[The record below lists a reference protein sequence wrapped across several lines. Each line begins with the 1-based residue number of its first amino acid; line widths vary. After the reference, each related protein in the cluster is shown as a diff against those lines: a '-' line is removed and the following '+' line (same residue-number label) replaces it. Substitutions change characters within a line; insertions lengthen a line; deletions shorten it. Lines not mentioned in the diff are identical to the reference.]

1 MCTYVCRADGT
12 SVSLRWT
19 PIGGKG
25 DTLYYFGS
33 GDTRPRI
40 LLGGAPNRRCSTAAH
55 DACLLPV
62 TRVSEQFVPLH
73 LRVSH
78 FLSVCLTGCA
88 FDTFVRLYPSSD
100 PHTVHVAICGGGPR
114 GGRSLL
120 WRYSWGP
127 NKINYQSL
135 CARPA
140 PSRLFSAQTDDCVYW
155 LLLTV
160 RLVQLDC
167 TSYLGRQYHLY

>member
-1 MCTYVCRADGT
+1 MGGRRHLPGRQHLFS
-12 SVSLRWT
+12 SVDRWA

-100 PHTVHVAICGGGPR
+100 PHTSACRHM
-114 GGRSLL
+114 
-120 WRYSWGP
+120 WR
-127 NKINYQSL
+127 
-135 CARPA
+135 R
-140 PSRLFSAQTDDCVYW
+140 T
-155 LLLTV
+155 
-160 RLVQLDC
+160 
-167 TSYLGRQYHLY
+167 